1 MKGFFG
7 PPEHPGEAP
16 ADAEA
21 SLSWLPRKPAS
32 RTSQKR
38 YQVTDNKRLTRLW
51 PRAGTARLR
60 PQPGGRNRNGAIR
73 QAALAG
79 VLVVC
84 TAGGPNPLA
93 LPGTADRGPAQDTA
107 GADGHAP
114 LNLVPPPSRPAAAAG
129 PAAPASTGGFWPG
142 GTGSWAGVPRTVL
155 TAYQR
160 AAARLGVERPG
171 CRLPVALLA
180 GIGKVESDHAEGG
193 AVDSAGTTLR
203 PILGPVLDGSGGNAA
218 IPNTYGTRWA
228 QQGAWARAVGPMQFI
243 PSTWAHWG
251 RGGDPSNVYDAALA
265 AARYLCADGRDLSTP
280 QGLRSAVL
288 SYNDSDVYLSTV
300 LEWMAVYSGQIT
312 TVPDSP
318 FMPASGS
325 GTEGPAGSVKSPAP
339 RPSPSGSPKPKPKP
353 SGGSGSTP
361 SPTTPPQ
368 PSPSPTPVPGG
379 GLPSLGPVVGGVV
392 GGVTKSVTTTVT
404 MTVTTT
410 VTKTVTTVTGA
421 VGSLLPS
428 P

>member
-1 MKGFFG
+1 M
-7 PPEHPGEAP
+7 
-16 ADAEA
+16 
-21 SLSWLPRKPAS
+21 
-32 RTSQKR
+32 
-38 YQVTDNKRLTRLW
+38 TDNKRLTRLW
-51 PRAGTARLR
+51 PRTGSARLR
-60 PQPGGRNRNGAIR
+60 PPGGRNRRGAIR

-84 TAGGPNPLA
+84 TAGGPAPLG
-93 LPGTADRGPAQDTA
+93 LPGLAGRGGPTRDAA
-107 GADGHAP
+107 GADGRAP
-114 LNLVPPPSRPAAAAG
+114 LNLVPPPAQPPRVISYPVAY
-129 PAAPASTGGFWPG
+129 PTSEGGFWLG
-142 GTGSWAGVPRTVL
+142 RAGSWAGIPRTVL
-155 TAYQR
+155 AAYQR
-160 AAARLGVERPG
+160 AAARLDAERPG

-300 LEWMAVYSGQIT
+300 LQWMAVYSGKIT

-318 FMPASGS
+318 SMPVFGDGSGS
-325 GTEGPAGSVKSPAP
+325 DGTAGGTESPGP
-339 RPSPSGSPKPKPKP
+339 RPSPSGGPTPKPKP

-368 PSPSPTPVPGG
+368 PSPTPTPVPS

-392 GGVTKSVTTTVT
+392 GGVTK
-404 MTVTTT
+404 TVTTT
-410 VTKTVTTVTGA
+410 VTTVTGI
-421 VGSLLPS
+421 VGSLLLP
-428 P
+428 PP